1 MTHKKLINPTVSL
14 YPASFPKTNMF
25 SREWSVEQLVRKY
38 YFIYKN
44 CNIIG
49 GPFDVY
55 LSLDQGWVTLSADPR
70 HLGALRRTVSLVS
83 EGGGGGMKEWMK
95 RICPSFTRS
104 RITLVESA
112 HLFHGSICF
121 QLFFLFKNKTKIKT
135 YLRARVLGVLGA
147 LRSLRILR
155 ILVTLTLRIHFPEQF
170 NQGL

>member
-25 SREWSVEQLVRKY
+25 SREWSVEQLVRNY

-83 EGGGGGMKEWMK
+83 EGGGGRDERMDETHLSIFHSVSNHARGK
-95 RICPSFTRS
+95 RSSLPRLHMLST
-104 RITLVESA
+104 
-112 HLFHGSICF
+112 
-121 QLFFLFKNKTKIKT
+121 LFFFIQKQN
-135 YLRARVLGVLGA
+135 
-147 LRSLRILR
+147 
-155 ILVTLTLRIHFPEQF
+155 
-170 NQGL
+170 

>member
-1 MTHKKLINPTVSL
+1 M
-14 YPASFPKTNMF
+14 
-25 SREWSVEQLVRKY
+25 
-38 YFIYKN
+38 
-44 CNIIG
+44 
-49 GPFDVY
+49 
-55 LSLDQGWVTLSADPR
+55 TLSADPR

-83 EGGGGGMKEWMK
+83 GGGGGVGMKEWMK

-121 QLFFLFKNKTKIKT
+121 QLFFFLFKNKTKIKT

>member
-83 EGGGGGMKEWMK
+83 EGGGGNERMDETHLSVFHSVSNHARGK
-95 RICPSFTRS
+95 RSSLPRLHMLST
-104 RITLVESA
+104 
-112 HLFHGSICF
+112 
-121 QLFFLFKNKTKIKT
+121 LFFIQKQN
-135 YLRARVLGVLGA
+135 
-147 LRSLRILR
+147 
-155 ILVTLTLRIHFPEQF
+155 
-170 NQGL
+170 